1 MGKKVTKN
9 LFFLK
14 KRTFFVLF
22 LPKTWCNPNIFCNFA
37 GQMELSLLIRNRLMS
52 LSRPRVMAI
61 INFSPDSFY
70 TSCDVS
76 HESDLLSHVEEALRS
91 GADILDLGACS
102 TRPNSTP
109 VDTATEW
116 QLLSRGLDM
125 IRHHWH
131 DVPISVD
138 TFRAEIAERAI
149 AHGADMIN
157 DVSGANADPRL
168 WDLVAR
174 HHVPYVLT
182 HAQPTAEPVMVEVL
196 HFLQQYMDQLHRRGV
211 ADVIIDPGFGFG
223 KTMEQNYAL
232 LNQLEVLQT
241 LCAPVLVG
249 VSRKSMLY
257 KPLQTTPDEVLAA
270 TIAANTLALERGA
283 HILRVHDV
291 AAAHQ
296 AIQVHQLTNPCP

>member
-1 MGKKVTKN
+1 
-9 LFFLK
+9 
-14 KRTFFVLF
+14 
-22 LPKTWCNPNIFCNFA
+22 
-37 GQMELSLLIRNRLMS
+37 MEISLLIRNQLMS

-76 HESDLLSHVEEALRS
+76 READILSHVEEALRS

-102 TRPNSTP
+102 TRPDSTP
-109 VDTATEW
+109 VDAATEW
-116 QLLSRGLDM
+116 QLLSEGLKI

-138 TFRAEIAERAI
+138 TFRADIAERAI
-149 AHGADMIN
+149 AMGADMIN
-157 DVSGANADPRL
+157 DVSGSNADPRM
-168 WDLVAR
+168 WDLAAK
-174 HHVPYVLT
+174 HHIPYVLT
-182 HAQPTAEPVMVEVL
+182 HAQSVAEPAMVDVL
-196 HFLQQYMDQLHRRGV
+196 HFLEQYMDKLHRLGV
-211 ADVIIDPGFGFG
+211 ADVVIDPGFGFG
-223 KTMEQNYAL
+223 KTVEQNYAL
-232 LNQLEVLQT
+232 LRQLDVLQT
-241 LCAPVLVG
+241 LHAPVLVG

-257 KPLQTTPDEVLAA
+257 KPLETTPNDVLAA

-291 AAAHQ
+291 KAAVQ

>member
-1 MGKKVTKN
+1 
-9 LFFLK
+9 
-14 KRTFFVLF
+14 
-22 LPKTWCNPNIFCNFA
+22 
-37 GQMELSLLIRNRLMS
+37 MEISLLIRNQLMS

-70 TSCDVS
+70 TSCDAS
-76 HESDLLSHVEEALRS
+76 READILWHVEDVLRS

-102 TRPNSTP
+102 TRPGSTP
-109 VDTATEW
+109 VDAVTEW
-116 QLLSRGLDM
+116 QLLSEGLKT

-138 TFRAEIAERAI
+138 TFRPEIAERAI
-149 AHGADMIN
+149 AMGADMIN

-168 WDLVAR
+168 WELAAK

-182 HAQPTAEPVMVEVL
+182 HAQPIVGAAMVDVL
-196 HFLQQYMDQLHRRGV
+196 HFLEQYMDKLHRLGV
-211 ADVIIDPGFGFG
+211 ADVIVDPGFGFG
-223 KTMEQNYAL
+223 KTEEQNYIL
-232 LNQLEVLQT
+232 LRQLNVLQT
-241 LCAPVLVG
+241 LHAPVLVG

-257 KPLQTTPDEVLAA
+257 KPLQTSPDDVLAA
-270 TIAANTLALERGA
+270 TVAANTLALERGA

-296 AIQVHQLTNPCP
+296 AIQIHQLTNPCP